1 MRANVIPKSSA
12 GETWNKASMRLP
24 SGPFSPGVMISSP
37 KAKMPGLAG
46 TSNALSLESILNQ
59 RVHSRRRWSRVG
71 AMPFL
76 ASDSLTSWARVSI
89 KDPFSRPI
97 KDDTAHIL
105 GKRLFLTRLF
115 AYQTALIASL
125 GRSGCPELGSRK
137 HSHRFSQSFHS
148 RLGWESL

>member
-1 MRANVIPKSSA
+1 
-12 GETWNKASMRLP
+12 
-24 SGPFSPGVMISSP
+24 MISSP
-37 KAKMPGLAG
+37 RAKMPGLAG

-105 GKRLFLTRLF
+105 GKRLFLHRLF
-115 AYQTALIASL
+115 ACQTALIASL
-125 GRSGCPELGSRK
+125 GEVRMPGAWIKE
-137 HSHRFSQSFHS
+137 HSHRFSQSFHTQW
-148 RLGWESL
+148 G